1 MLSEKARRSLEAV
14 VNKFREGDISPLV
27 EVVKV
32 MADIPAR
39 KWTFSN
45 RVLAF
50 SQTGTIDCR
59 GYRQWQEVGRHVIK
73 GAEAAYIL
81 APIHKTVVKVDEEMG
96 EEKVE
101 MVLVGFKGV
110 PVFPVYMTDGKPL
123 DYQVQ
128 PRQLPPLFNVAQRL
142 GVQVKWDLTAGSY
155 GAFSQSQKEIVLG
168 THDPYVYF
176 HELAHAAH
184 SQLEEL
190 KEGQDPLQEIVAEL
204 TACTLMHMYGLGD
217 RTGNAWRYIEHYA
230 KDPVVAI
237 TKALDKVGKV
247 LDIIFGEEK
256 KDEASIAVP
265 DLALAA

>member
-1 MLSEKARRSLEAV
+1 MLNEKARNALQEV
-14 VNKFREGDISPLV
+14 VRKFQSGDVSPLV

-50 SQTGTIDCR
+50 FQTGTIDCR
-59 GYRQWQEVGRHVIK
+59 GYRQWQEVGRYVIK
-73 GAEAAYIL
+73 GAQASYIL
-81 APIHKTVVKVDEEMG
+81 APMHKTVTVKDEETG
-96 EEKVE
+96 EEKTE
-101 MVLVGFKGV
+101 LVLIGFKGV
-110 PVFPVYMTDGKPL
+110 PVFPVHMTEGKPL
-123 DYQVQ
+123 DYRVE
-128 PRQLPPLFNVAQRL
+128 PRQLPPLFEVSQRL
-142 GVQVKWDLTAGSY
+142 GIQVKWDVTEDSY
-155 GAFSQSQKEIVLG
+155 GAFFQNQKEIVLG

-190 KEGQDPLQEIVAEL
+190 KGGQDAMQETVAEL
-204 TACTLMHMYGLGD
+204 TACVLMHMYGLGD

-230 KDPVVAI
+230 KDPIVAI

-247 LDIIFGEEK
+247 LDVIFGEEK
-256 KDEASIAVP
+256 KDEASMAVP